1 MDENNPHP
9 LAERYITAV
18 EDIAAAL
25 HRIANELAYPREQKE
40 REKKESDAYR
50 LAKGR

>member
-1 MDENNPHP
+1 MDENDPHP

-25 HRIANELAYPREQKE
+25 HRIASELAYPREQKE
-40 REKKESDAYR
+40 REKKEDEANR
-50 LAKGR
+50 RARGW